1 MKDNLDKHIEKLV
14 DKAMK
19 HSVLESPSADYTNV
33 VMERVNALGKIS
45 VTTYRPL
52 FSKPMWIALFAIA
65 VVMVSY
71 IVFGA
76 GVSESSWF
84 DTIDLSVITETK
96 LSNALSGFEVSKTV
110 VYAIVFFGLM
120 LFIQVPILKKYF
132 DNRLVV

>member
-1 MKDNLDKHIEKLV
+1 MKNNIDKHIEKLI
-14 DKAMK
+14 DKTMK
-19 HSVLESPSADYTNV
+19 HSELESPSTNFTNA
-33 VMERVNALGKIS
+33 VMDRVNALEKIS

-65 VVMVSY
+65 VVIVSY